1 MDFEQVLALI
11 QAVSDSNLTSFCY
24 EGKDTVIKIKTNKE
38 VKCVT
43 APVSVPAMP
52 MTAGVSAAPTASG
65 TPAAAAQEQHTVVPL
80 PTVPAA
86 TEYTAIEEAAEE
98 NFVKSPLVGTF
109 YAAPSPEDAPYVK
122 IGDTVSKGQVIGII
136 EAMKLMNE
144 IESEKDGVVKSIL
157 VKNGDMVEY
166 GQPLFIIE

>member
-24 EGKDTVIKIKTNKE
+24 EGKDTVIKMKTDKE
-38 VKCVT
+38 IKCVT
-43 APVSVPAMP
+43 APVQVPPMPTAAMGGVPA
-52 MTAGVSAAPTASG
+52 ASM
-65 TPAAAAQEQHTVVPL
+65 QEQRTVVPL
-80 PTVPAA
+80 PTVPAS